1 MLLLIFAL
9 RSLGHLGV
17 ELRELQL
24 TFEDDGKTVVLPA
37 LNDAFDCHLYI
48 SQAWKQAQDR

>member
-1 MLLLIFAL
+1 MLLLIIAL

-24 TFEDDGKTVVLPA
+24 TFEDDGKIVVLPT